1 MAEYINPGVS
11 VVDVGGIITITTTS
25 GSFVLTRGNA
35 VCDREDEC
43 CPKCTLE
50 QLFSGKFLGE
60 KENDRLSDTNTYS
73 FAV

>member
-11 VVDVGGIITITTTS
+11 VVNVHGAITITTNS
-25 GSFVLTRGNA
+25 GSFILTRGNA

-50 QLFSGKFLGE
+50 ELFE
-60 KENDRLSDTNTYS
+60 NKEVGHAFD
-73 FAV
+73 